1 MSNTTNSTGIVKPMK
16 PIKDL
21 KPDYSK
27 SMDVRGAPIEVCP
40 CGSELWNVK
49 CVFGQGKIM
58 FYFLDMEC
66 AACGTLAT
74 APTEIDWCE

>member
-1 MSNTTNSTGIVKPMK
+1 MSK

-21 KPDYSK
+21 KPDYSRAF
-27 SMDVRGAPIEVCP
+27 DIRGQSVEVCP

-49 CVFGQGKIM
+49 CVFKQGQIV

-66 AACGTLAT
+66 AECGTLAT